1 MIAFFVLEQQLC
13 SKDFVPR
20 TPENIYY
27 FGLTIIYCLFVLN
40 AILFLSSI
48 KILIDIFEVVCLLK
62 EKVYGINND
71 SYHFAWIEY
80 TKLTV
85 VISESYKFQNTTGIL
100 PVNAKEIIH
109 NENEDISVQI

>member
-1 MIAFFVLEQQLC
+1 MKAFFVLEQQLC

-27 FGLTIIYCLFVLN
+27 FGLTISYCLFVLN
-40 AILFLSSI
+40 VILFLSSI
-48 KILIDIFEVVCLLK
+48 KILVDIFEVVCLLK

-71 SYHFAWIEY
+71 SYHFASIEY

-85 VISESYKFQNTTGIL
+85 AINES
-100 PVNAKEIIH
+100 
-109 NENEDISVQI
+109 